1 MRKSEAVPAFEEAL
15 ENYGS
20 NRLEWV
26 NHLRLRGFRFTLLSQ
41 SWLYHLRH
49 KPAKTS
55 LAADKKQE
63 VNMKIL
69 QILGYERNQKCA
81 GQWRLP
87 LCSGEESYPN
97 PGTTVEKYLN
107 QLQLEDMRKKSKAYL
122 EKQKLMEKFARKRKN
137 RRQRQ
142 QQQHQ
147 QQQQQQQHTHQ

>member
-1 MRKSEAVPAFEEAL
+1 MTRRFVMVRKSEAVPAFEEAL
-15 ENYGS
+15 ENHGS

-49 KPAKTS
+49 KPMKTS

-69 QILGYERNQKCA
+69 QILGYERNQKYA

-87 LCSGEESYPN
+87 LCSGEENYPN
-97 PGTTVEKYLN
+97 PGMTVEKYLN
-107 QLQLEDMRKKSKAYL
+107 QLQLEDMRKKSKAYQ
-122 EKQKLMEKFARKRKN
+122 EEQKIMDEIFEQAKEED
-137 RRQRQ
+137 Q
-142 QQQHQ
+142 
-147 QQQQQQQHTHQ
+147 

>member
-1 MRKSEAVPAFEEAL
+1 MTRRFVMVRKSEAVPAFEEAL
-15 ENYGS
+15 ENHGS

-49 KPAKTS
+49 KPVKTS

-69 QILGYERNQKCA
+69 QILGYERNQKYA

-87 LCSGEESYPN
+87 LCSGEENYPN
-97 PGTTVEKYLN
+97 PGMTVEKYLN
-107 QLQLEDMRKKSKAYL
+107 QLQLEDMRKKSKAYQ
-122 EKQKLMEKFARKRKN
+122 EEQKIMEKFARKRKN

-142 QQQHQ
+142 QQQQKQ
-147 QQQQQQQHTHQ
+147 QQ